1 MSTQNKNIVST
12 HTITLGNEEVTAYRV
27 ANDSN
32 GNPRY
37 VMHFLSLDI
46 KMEDY
51 GKIKGI
57 KVYRPKWFGGGI
69 VLESCYNLKED
80 AQRAYELV
88 KAFYAPDTYASDLHR
103 KGELKKVASMERLA
117 KKMERESKGGL
128 ASAFVTCG
136 YLGEYDTFGMLAQ
149 SKEYQ
154 NEEGH
159 IVFSEK
165 QNKAI
170 FIKDEE

>member
-1 MSTQNKNIVST
+1 MTTQHKNIVST
-12 HTITLGNEEVTAYRV
+12 HTITLGNEEVTAYRIPNNV
-27 ANDSN
+27 H
-32 GNPRY
+32 GNPQY
-37 VMHFLSLDI
+37 IMHFLSLGI
-46 KMEDY
+46 KPADY

-57 KVYRPKWFGGGI
+57 TKYNAKWFGGG
-69 VLESCYNLKED
+69 VRVVDCYNLQED
-80 AQRAYELV
+80 AQRLYDIV
-88 KAFYAPDTYASDLHR
+88 QAFYAPDTYSSDLHR

-117 KKMERESKGGL
+117 RKMERETNGGL
-128 ASAFVTCG
+128 ARAFITNG
-136 YLGEYDTFGMLAQ
+136 YKGQYDCFGMLAQ
-149 SKEYQ
+149 DSKYS